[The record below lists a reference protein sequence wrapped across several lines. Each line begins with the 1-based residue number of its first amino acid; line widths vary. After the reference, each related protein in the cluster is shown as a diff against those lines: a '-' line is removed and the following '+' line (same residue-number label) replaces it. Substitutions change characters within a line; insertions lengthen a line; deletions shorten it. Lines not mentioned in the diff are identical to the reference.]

1 MTDDANRFGIGGNSP
16 PEPIEIFRADL
27 REKHADMIKLAD
39 ALLSMADRLPVTMDD
54 EWESKLSDAVK
65 KCNAFVKEAEAQ
77 RLAAARPYRDMIS
90 AIDGLF
96 HGMSG
101 PVEKLK
107 GRINA
112 QYLTP
117 YKDEKAAAEKRRREE
132 EARIAR
138 EKAAEEA
145 RRAAEEARLAREA
158 REREEAAKRE
168 AERVK
173 REAAEAKE
181 RREREA
187 RDAAEKAERDR
198 LAAIRAEEEATNKRK
213 RAAAEKA
220 RLEIERQEKER
231 QEKALAEA
239 RAQREKER
247 AERAEAARIEAAAKA
262 ERREQERAAAEARDA
277 AAAAQRQSDKAG
289 RLERANAA
297 ELSRSRSDLGAVSS
311 LRTTFTFDVEE
322 PSLVPREY
330 LEVNGSAIDRAIKAA
345 TYNGRCD
352 LTIPGV
358 RIFPVRDTVT
368 R

>member
-1 MTDDANRFGIGGNSP
+1 VDTNIADAGIGHNNP
-16 PEPIEIFRADL
+16 PEAIEIFRADL
-27 REKHADMIKLAD
+27 REKHADMIRLAD
-39 ALLSMADRLPVTMDD
+39 TLLSMADRLPAEMDE
-54 EWESKLSDAVK
+54 EWEAKISDAVK
-65 KCNAFVKEAEAQ
+65 KCNAFVKESEAQ

-101 PVEKLK
+101 PVDKLK
-107 GRINA
+107 TRMNVH
-112 QYLTP
+112 YLTP

-145 RRAAEEARLAREA
+145 RRAAEEARLVREA
-158 REREEAAKRE
+158 KEREEAAKRE
-168 AERVK
+168 AERIK

-187 RDAAEKAERDR
+187 REAAEKAERDR
-198 LAAIRAEEEATNKRK
+198 LAAIKAEEEATNKRK
-213 RAAAEKA
+213 RAAAEKV
-220 RLEIERQEKER
+220 RLEVERQEKER
-231 QEKALAEA
+231 QAKAAEEA
-239 RAQREKER
+239 RAQRDKDR
-247 AERAEAARIEAAAKA
+247 AEKAEAARIEAAAKA

-311 LRTTFTFDVEE
+311 LRTTWTFEVDE

-330 LEVNGSAIDRAIKAA
+330 LEVNGGAIDRAIKAS
-345 TYNGRCD
+345 TYEGKCD
-352 LTIPGV
+352 LAIPGV
-358 RIFPVRDTVT
+358 RIFPMRDTVT